1 VRHEVDQCSRLLNAV
16 AELHKRIDVLY
27 RELHPTDA
35 LRSIPGIG
43 LHLAPVLLGVLHTA
57 DRFRGERHLRG
68 FCGLFPTRSASGG
81 IERPGQQLTK
91 AGNDRIKK
99 ALFLAADTARKI
111 DPQLAKV
118 YWRLMVHKGHHHKQA
133 VCAVAIRLVNR
144 IFCVLKSGRPYVL
157 QDESGA
163 PVTIAQARAV
173 ILKRFTVPADIR
185 AGRCRN
191 KLVPI
196 TARG

>member
-1 VRHEVDQCSRLLNAV
+1 M
-16 AELHKRIDVLY
+16 
-27 RELHPTDA
+27 
-35 LRSIPGIG
+35 
-43 LHLAPVLLGVLHTA
+43 
-57 DRFRGERHLRG
+57 RG

-81 IERPGQQLTK
+81 VDRPGQQLTK

-133 VCAVAIRLVNR
+133 LCAVALRLVNR
-144 IFCVLKSGRPYVL
+144 IYCVLKSGRPYVL

-163 PVTIAQARAV
+163 PVTIAQAKAV
-173 ILKRFTVPADIR
+173 IRERFTVPPDIR

-191 KLVPI
+191 RPDPI
-196 TARG
+196 ETGG